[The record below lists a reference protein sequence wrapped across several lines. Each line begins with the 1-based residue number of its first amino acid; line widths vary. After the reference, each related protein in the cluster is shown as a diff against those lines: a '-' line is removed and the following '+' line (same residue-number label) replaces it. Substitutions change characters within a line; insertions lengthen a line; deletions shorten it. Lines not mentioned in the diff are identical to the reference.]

1 MVTESGS
8 PADSTS
14 AWSGRFLSVKRHART
29 TPNATEPATKER
41 RPRSAVGMLS
51 SSLRVNTLHL
61 VFRVSEFEEVTEW
74 QGSRRM
80 RFGTKMRATRLAETC
95 VRSAPK
101 PQNGIV
107 ASQRTTTPLRLE
119 EVTQAGIASMITNSA
134 SVGTT
139 LLSWKPLF
147 ASNPRYSSVVRSFP
161 PVSTSI
167 TRSVSFPVDG
177 RFASDN
183 HHSPSKSAPSAGTAR
198 RQLTRIS
205 PA

>member
-14 AWSGRFLSVKRHART
+14 AWSGRFLSVKRQART

-61 VFRVSEFEEVTEW
+61 VFRVSEFQEVTEW

-101 PQNGIV
+101 PQMESWQ
-107 ASQRTTTPLRLE
+107 AREQSLRLE

-161 PVSTSI
+161 PVRTSI

-183 HHSPSKSAPSAGTAR
+183 HHSTSKSAPSAGTAR

>member
-14 AWSGRFLSVKRHART
+14 AWSGRFLSVKRQART

-61 VFRVSEFEEVTEW
+61 VFRVSEFQEVTEG

-80 RFGTKMRATRLAETC
+80 RFGTKMRATRLRRLAYGLP
-95 VRSAPK
+95 RSLNWNRGK
-101 PQNGIV
+101 PV
-107 ASQRTTTPLRLE
+107 TPLRLE
-119 EVTQAGIASMITNSA
+119 EVTQAGIASMIMNSA

-147 ASNPRYSSVVRSFP
+147 ASNPRYSLVVRSFP
-161 PVSTSI
+161 PVRTSI

-183 HHSPSKSAPSAGTAR
+183 HHSASKSAPSAGTAR

>member
-1 MVTESGS
+1 MEILSPISENSTMVTESGS

-14 AWSGRFLSVKRHART
+14 AWSGRFLSVKRQART

-51 SSLRVNTLHL
+51 SSLRVNTLHP

-101 PQNGIV
+101 PQMESWQAREQSLLSV
-107 ASQRTTTPLRLE
+107 SRRSLRLE
-119 EVTQAGIASMITNSA
+119 
-134 SVGTT
+134 
-139 LLSWKPLF
+139 LLDDYEFGLRWDDLIELETPF
-147 ASNPRYSSVVRSFP
+147 C
-161 PVSTSI
+161 
-167 TRSVSFPVDG
+167 
-177 RFASDN
+177 
-183 HHSPSKSAPSAGTAR
+183 
-198 RQLTRIS
+198 Q
-205 PA
+205 